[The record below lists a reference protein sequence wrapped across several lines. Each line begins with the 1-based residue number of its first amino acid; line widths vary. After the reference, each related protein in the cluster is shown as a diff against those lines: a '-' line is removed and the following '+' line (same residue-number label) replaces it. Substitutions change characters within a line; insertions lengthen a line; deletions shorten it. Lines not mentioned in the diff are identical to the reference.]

1 VSESLFISNFSMK
14 NDIKK
19 FILNTVCFTLI
30 LTIVMSF
37 YILLCYRHSNVTLK
51 ETNHI
56 EAILKF
62 KQGLSEAIDEPKL
75 IVLAGSSAAYGVNT
89 AFLESKLNIETINAG
104 SHAGLVDYI
113 LKYGKTLAKP
123 GDVIF
128 MPLEYNQYIFNN
140 KNLSTLFNTA
150 EIKREYIMLHD
161 LDYFRNLPLENII
174 AMITVDGRSLI
185 KK

>member
-1 VSESLFISNFSMK
+1 MK